1 MIGDECPPQEI
12 PEGSRFKGYEPYVVQ
27 ELEIGARNTRFL
39 VECWR
44 TPEGG
49 LIRGELPDWVD
60 GHYGPRLRATA
71 LYLHHHGRMTQPL
84 LREMLVEFGI
94 DLSAGQV
101 DALLMRGQEAFH
113 EEKAG
118 LLPAGLSASTAV
130 TVDDTGARHQGR
142 NGYATH
148 IGNDFFAWFGS
159 TERKS
164 RINFLRLLRAGREDA
179 WLTGDA
185 LAYMEREGLPE
196 AARRALAEHPVRHFG
211 NQTEWQ
217 AHLHALGLRSGRHVR
232 IATEGFLVGNLLQ
245 DAPGVRIVVASN
257 FPNERGKKRTIAHDY
272 DVFRRV
278 QRASASE
285 GVCAWPPVDKR
296 GGRGTE
302 HEPLDLEGLDEK
314 EITRGGTRRGEAG
327 EASRGLAPGGTVGGV
342 AGEPWLGRGSP
353 ERLVPGARPVRPP
366 AGRLEAGLLP
376 GSRGHGRGID
386 ERPGTAGPQGA
397 QPEPRTG
404 IGA

>member
-1 MIGDECPPQEI
+1 MATNNPAQTQARLTQIAMAVKPQGMIADMVLPRVGVPAEL
-12 PEGSRFKGYEPYVVQ
+12 FKY
-27 ELEIGARNTRFL
+27 TKF
-39 VECWR
+39 
-44 TPEGG
+44 
-49 LIRGELPDWVD
+49 
-60 GHYGPRLRATA
+60 ATA
-71 LYLHHHGRMTQPL
+71 
-84 LREMLVEFGI
+84 
-94 DLSAGQV
+94 
-101 DALLMRGQEAFH
+101 EAFTIPDTRI
-113 EEKAG
+113 G
-118 LLPAGLSASTAV
+118 RASTANEV
-130 TVDDTGARHQGR
+130 EFTAELAD
-142 NGYATH
+142 
-148 IGNDFFAWFGS
+148 GS
-159 TERKS
+159 TKDWGLDDFVPKKDMDKFASGEITYDPMAVAS
-164 RINFLRLLRAGREDA
+164 ENTALLV
-179 WLTGDA
+179 A
-185 LAYMEREGLPE
+185 LAREK
-196 AARRALAEHPVRHFG
+196 
-211 NQTEWQ
+211 
-217 AHLHALGLRSGRHVR
+217 R
-232 IATEGFLVGNLLQ
+232 IADLIFGLATYAASLRTTLSGSDQWSHTSSDPVAAIDNAAESMLLKPNVLVLGRRTWKHLRKNQKLVAAVLAR
-245 DAPGVRIVVASN
+245 DGVGAAPGVRIVVASN